1 MPLRIY
7 PLSPVQWERLAVT
20 RYDACDRRFID
31 LVDLE
36 AETDPGR
43 RMRTEH
49 ARIQAYLD
57 ALASSAQPTSAC
69 DHRCARLPTRTISVG
84 ERRTMCSVLS
94 STACAYSAGTPATA
108 SRDHDR

>member
-7 PLSPVQWERLAVT
+7 PLSRVQWERLAVT
-20 RYDACDRRFID
+20 RFDACDRRFID

-57 ALASSAQPTSAC
+57 ALAPQG
-69 DHRCARLPTRTISVG
+69 AR
-84 ERRTMCSVLS
+84 
-94 STACAYSAGTPATA
+94 
-108 SRDHDR
+108 

>member
-7 PLSPVQWERLAVT
+7 PVSPAQWKRLAVT
-20 RYDACDRRFID
+20 RYDASDRRLID

-57 ALASSAQPTSAC
+57 ALAPQG
-69 DHRCARLPTRTISVG
+69 AR
-84 ERRTMCSVLS
+84 
-94 STACAYSAGTPATA
+94 
-108 SRDHDR
+108 

>member
-7 PLSPVQWERLAVT
+7 PLSHVQWDRLAAA
-20 RYDACDRRFID
+20 RYDACDPRID

-57 ALASSAQPTSAC
+57 ALAPQG
-69 DHRCARLPTRTISVG
+69 AR
-84 ERRTMCSVLS
+84 
-94 STACAYSAGTPATA
+94 
-108 SRDHDR
+108 